1 MLSDLEKEKGLF
13 NMLKKSLGSV
23 QIFYP
28 KFNKEELIQAV
39 RERLED
45 LNKKLPLQLVV
56 LFGSYAKG
64 NYTVASDADLLV
76 VYRGKERKDA
86 YATVKKTLGVSRLE
100 PHVYSD
106 SEYEKMKKTINKMT
120 KNGIVLFPTE

>member
-1 MLSDLEKEKGLF
+1 MQRKSSD
-13 NMLKKSLGSV
+13 SV
-23 QIFYP
+23 RVFYP
-28 KFNKEELIQAV
+28 KFNREKLIQTI

-45 LNKKLPLQLVV
+45 LNQKLPLLLVV

-76 VYRGKERKDA
+76 VYRGKKRKDA
-86 YATVKKTLGVSRLE
+86 YATLKRTLGIPRLE

-106 SEYEKMKKTINKMT
+106 SEYEKMKKTIKKMI
-120 KNGIVLFPTE
+120 KNGIVLFQS

>member
-1 MLSDLEKEKGLF
+1 MQRKSSD
-13 NMLKKSLGSV
+13 SV
-23 QIFYP
+23 RIFYP
-28 KFNKEELIQAV
+28 KFNKEELIQAI
-39 RERLED
+39 RKKLGD
-45 LNKKLPLQLVV
+45 LNKKLPLLSVV

-86 YATVKKTLGVSRLE
+86 YATVKKTLGIPRLE

-106 SEYEKMKKTINKMT
+106 SQYQKMKKTIDRMT
-120 KNGIVLFPTE
+120 KNGIVLFPT

>member
-1 MLSDLEKEKGLF
+1 MERSKDWME
-13 NMLKKSLGSV
+13 GSV

-28 KFNKEELIQAV
+28 KFNREKLIQAV
-39 RERLED
+39 RGKLED
-45 LNKKLPLQLVV
+45 LNKKLPLQLVI
-56 LFGSYAKG
+56 LLGSYAKG

-100 PHVYSD
+100 PHVYSG

-120 KNGIVLFPTE
+120 KDGIVLCRKIDGFP

>member
-1 MLSDLEKEKGLF
+1 MQ
-13 NMLKKSLGSV
+13 KKSSGSV

-28 KFNKEELIQAV
+28 EFNKEKLAQII
-39 RERLED
+39 REKLED
-45 LNKKLPLQLVV
+45 LNQKLPLLSVV

-64 NYTVASDADLLV
+64 NYTVASDIDLLV

-86 YATVKKTLGVSRLE
+86 YATVKRTIGVPRLE

-106 SEYEKMKKTINKMT
+106 SEYKKVKKTINKMT
-120 KNGIVLFPTE
+120 KNGIVLLQA

>member
-1 MLSDLEKEKGLF
+1 MQRKSSDP
-13 NMLKKSLGSV
+13 V

-28 KFNKEELIQAV
+28 KFSREELIQTIG
-39 RERLED
+39 EKLED
-45 LNKKLPLQLVV
+45 LNKKLPFLLVV

-86 YATVKKTLGVSRLE
+86 YATVKRTLGVPRLE
-100 PHVYSD
+100 PHVYSH
-106 SEYEKMKKTINKMT
+106 SEYEKMKKTVNKMT
-120 KNGIVLFPTE
+120 KNGIVLFQS

>member
-1 MLSDLEKEKGLF
+1 MQRKSSD
-13 NMLKKSLGSV
+13 SV

-28 KFNKEELIQAV
+28 KFNKEKLVQTIQ
-39 RERLED
+39 ERLED
-45 LNKKLPLQLVV
+45 LNQKLPLLLVV

-86 YATVKKTLGVSRLE
+86 YATVKRTLGVPHLE
-100 PHVYSD
+100 PHVYSH
-106 SEYEKMKKTINKMT
+106 SEYEKMRKTINNMI
-120 KNGIVLFPTE
+120 KNSVVLFQS

>member
-1 MLSDLEKEKGLF
+1 
-13 NMLKKSLGSV
+13 MLKKSSGSV

-28 KFNKEELIQAV
+28 KFNKEKLVQAI
-39 RERLED
+39 REKLED
-45 LNKKLPLQLVV
+45 LNRKLPLLSVV

-86 YATVKKTLGVSRLE
+86 YATVKRTLALPRLE

-106 SEYEKMKKTINKMT
+106 SEYEKMKKTITKMI
-120 KNGIVLFPTE
+120 KNGIVLFRA

>member
-1 MLSDLEKEKGLF
+1 MQRKSSD
-13 NMLKKSLGSV
+13 SV
-23 QIFYP
+23 RIFYP
-28 KFNKEELIQAV
+28 KFDKQELVEAIDKS
-39 RERLED
+39 LED
-45 LNKKLPLQLVV
+45 LQKKLPLMLVV

-76 VYRGKERKDA
+76 VYRGEERKDA
-86 YATVKKTLGVSRLE
+86 YATVKRTLGVLRLE

-120 KNGIVLFPTE
+120 KNGIVLFPTGKNY